1 MGWNLCTGI
10 YSFHLISSFLPTLLC
25 VCVLA
30 LWQIVFSCWPV
41 CWSTAVQ
48 GCFPTLHPICSNVQ
62 ILDLYR
68 HNLRSKVWAYITS
81 HMFTVQGSTY
91 WWFCL
96 APALVFNQ
104 PPTPTPKD
112 TIWIFAFQ
120 SIRPSHWVPKR
131 PSSKQPTNLQ
141 ICLLKTVKLHPPWF
155 NLSKQTAGHFTYLG
169 HSHLHFSD
177 YLTRLSCSLDP
188 SNLNNDRKRHKMP
201 FGLQS
206 FAKRHFAMSCTGLA
220 SIDN

>member
-1 MGWNLCTGI
+1 MHRHIL
-10 YSFHLISSFLPTLLC
+10 FPPHLLFSSDSLVC
-25 VCVLA
+25 VCVGFVTNCFQLLA
-30 LWQIVFSCWPV
+30 CLLVNSGSRLLSNASSDLF
-41 CWSTAVQ
+41 
-48 GCFPTLHPICSNVQ
+48 NVQ

-120 SIRPSHWVPKR
+120 SIRPNHWVPKR
-131 PSSKQPTNLQ
+131 PSSKQPINLQ

-177 YLTRLSCSLDP
+177 YLTRLSCSLDS

-201 FGLQS
+201 FCPSEFCQKTLRYVPHGP
-206 FAKRHFAMSCTGLA
+206 C
-220 SIDN
+220 